1 MVKSAPF
8 WGERRGKI
16 NLDERAG
23 GIYSPTEGTIT
34 IDGEKVMFHNAKDA
48 EKKGIAFIHQEL
60 SLFPQMD
67 IASNIYISNLPNTKG
82 MILSKN
88 FAKALRKS

>member
-1 MVKSAPF
+1 
-8 WGERRGKI
+8 
-16 NLDERAG
+16 
-23 GIYSPTEGTIT
+23 
-34 IDGEKVMFHNAKDA
+34 MFHNAKDA